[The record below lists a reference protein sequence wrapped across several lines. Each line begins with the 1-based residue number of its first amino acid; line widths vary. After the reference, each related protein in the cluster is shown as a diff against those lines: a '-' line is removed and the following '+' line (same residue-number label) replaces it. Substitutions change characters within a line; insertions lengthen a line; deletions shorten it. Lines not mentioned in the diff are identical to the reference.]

1 MDGTTKD
8 EVKRPDA
15 IPGADGTDDVEGHNL
30 LPDPELGREMARARE
45 AEIERR
51 LQAHEAQAQAKHP
64 SDPPAKK

>member
-1 MDGTTKD
+1 MDESTIG
-8 EVKRPDA
+8 EQRPDA
-15 IPGADGTDDVEGHNL
+15 IPGADDKGDVEGHNL

-51 LQAHEAQAQAKHP
+51 LKLHEIRAEAKHP